1 MPRPRPAAHSDLSSR
16 WEDPAFLAEAQA
28 WIGSALAER
37 GLSVAGEIEQP
48 HVRPWSTVLRVP
60 TAGGDVW
67 FKAALPGLDHD
78 AGVTAVLARARP
90 DAVLAP
96 LAVDLDRGWMILPD
110 GGERLREVLERE
122 RHPRRWLEIMPLY
135 AELQIAATP
144 AVGELLEAGLPDYR
158 LAQVPELVERVAAR
172 LEAPAPPPEG
182 IRQLGDELAALGI
195 EETAQ
200 HDDLHDG
207 NVFVRPDGGYA
218 VFDWGDGCVS
228 HPFCSLVVGLRG
240 IAYRFELAEDDPELE
255 RIRDAYLE
263 PWTRS
268 GYRVTLLRAVELSA
282 VLGRL
287 CRALSWLRALG
298 DESLR
303 VGESA
308 ESARY
313 WFEEFRAALG

>member
-1 MPRPRPAAHSDLSSR
+1 M
-16 WEDPAFLAEAQA
+16 
-28 WIGSALAER
+28 
-37 GLSVAGEIEQP
+37 
-48 HVRPWSTVLRVP
+48 P
-60 TAGGDVW
+60 TASGDVW

-78 AGVTAVLARARP
+78 AGVTAVLARVRP

-122 RHPRRWLEIMPLY
+122 ENPRRWLEIMPLY
-135 AELQIAATP
+135 AGCRSRRRRSSASS
-144 AVGELLEAGLPDYR
+144 LEAGLPDYR
-158 LAQVPELVERVAAR
+158 ARAERR
-172 LEAPAPPPEG
+172 SSWRRSPSGSDAPAPPPE
-182 IRQLGDELAALGI
+182 RVRALGDELEALGI

-240 IAYRFELAEDDPELE
+240 IAYRFELAENDPDLE

-263 PWTRS
+263 PWTDAGDRA
-268 GYRVTLLRAVELSA
+268 TLLRAVELSA
-282 VLGRL
+282 VFGRL

-298 DESLR
+298 DESPPA
-303 VGESA
+303 GESA

-313 WFEEFRAALG
+313 WFEEFRAALGE

>member
-1 MPRPRPAAHSDLSSR
+1 MSR
-16 WEDPAFLAEAQA
+16 WEDPAFLAEARA
-28 WIGSALAER
+28 WIESKVD
-37 GLSVAGEIEQP
+37 VAGAIEQP

-60 TAGGDVW
+60 TSDGVVW

-78 AGVTAVLARARP
+78 AGVTAVLAGVRP

-96 LAVDLDRGWMILPD
+96 LALDLDRGWMLLPD

-144 AVGELLEAGLPDYR
+144 VVDELLEAGLPDYR
-158 LAQVPELVERVAAR
+158 RGHVPDLVEGVATRLRAPTPSLERVR
-172 LEAPAPPPEG
+172 E
-182 IRQLGDELAALGI
+182 LGDELAAVGI
-195 EETAQ
+195 AETAQ

-207 NVFVRPDGGYA
+207 NVFLRPGGGYA

-240 IAYRFELAEDDPELE
+240 IAYRFELGENDPDLE
-255 RIRDAYLE
+255 RVRDAYLE
-263 PWTRS
+263 PWSAQADRAA
-268 GYRVTLLRAVELSA
+268 LLRAVELSA
-282 VLGRL
+282 VFGRL
-287 CRALSWLRALG
+287 CRALSWLRAVG
-298 DESLR
+298 DADDPED
-303 VGESA
+303 ESA

-313 WFEEFRAALG
+313 WFEEFRAGLD

>member
-1 MPRPRPAAHSDLSSR
+1 
-16 WEDPAFLAEAQA
+16 
-28 WIGSALAER
+28 
-37 GLSVAGEIEQP
+37 
-48 HVRPWSTVLRVP
+48 VLRVP
-60 TAGGDVW
+60 TASGDVW

-110 GGERLREVLERE
+110 GGERLREVLDRD

-158 LAQVPELVERVAAR
+158 LTRVPDLAEEVAAR
-172 LEAPAPPPEG
+172 LEASAPPPARVRE
-182 IRQLGDELAALGI
+182 LGDELASLGI

-207 NVFVRPDGGYA
+207 NVFVRPGGGYA
-218 VFDWGDGCVS
+218 VFDWGDGCLS

-240 IAYRFELAEDDPELE
+240 IAYRFELAENDPDLE
-255 RIRDAYLE
+255 GIRDAYLE
-263 PWTRS
+263 PWTGS
-268 GYRVTLLRAVELSA
+268 GDRATLLRAVELSA
-282 VLGRL
+282 VFGRL